1 MTGRQILIYPDARL
15 RVTAKPV
22 EAFDDNLTSLVEDLT
37 DLLRANQAIGLSA
50 TQLGDDLQVFV
61 MDLSE
66 GAETPQ
72 VFINPEIL
80 SKKGWG
86 LVEESC
92 LSLPGITANVV
103 RAVQMTVRAQDQTG
117 EVFERDLNGMDAVCF
132 QHEMDHLAGKLFIDR
147 LSVFRR
153 FRLRGQLRALEQ
165 GQAA

>member
-15 RVTAKPV
+15 RVMAKPV

-92 LSLPGITANVV
+92 LSLPGITANVI

-117 EVFERDLNGMDAVCF
+117 EVFEHDPGRRDVGQRFD
-132 QHEMDHLAGKLFIDR
+132 QERGGGR
-147 LSVFRR
+147 LGVS
-153 FRLRGQLRALEQ
+153 LP
-165 GQAA
+165 